1 MKQNIVILNILMDII
16 ILRLPLREKIKGAV
30 FDMNGDAAPGPDGF
44 GGANINLWTNN
55 WLDIRLV
62 DLLYISPTLHT
73 KLRASVA
80 DVIMDGA
87 YSLPA
92 EAMAVLEVA
101 SRVSNMVLPTAPL
114 PDALVWLHWSDA
126 LVHTIYDIWLTQ
138 NSLRFTNLTAVAHST
153 KARIHAAINFSG
165 NISAGKCIASDANIL
180 DAFSVSSH
188 NHRVSDILMV
198 SWKAPSP
205 PG

>member
-1 MKQNIVILNILMDII
+1 MHGKMPTDKNLHRRGCIIVSICSFCLDTDESSSHLF
-16 ILRLPLREKIKGAV
+16 LHCYFAT
-30 FDMNGDAAPGPDGF
+30 
-44 GGANINLWTNN
+44 NLWL
-55 WLDIRLV
+55 WLGG
-62 DLLYISPTLHT
+62 LLHITFNLASFETLFISIPPNCSSQM
-73 KLRASVA
+73 RAIYLA
-80 DVIMDGA
+80 
-87 YSLPA
+87 
-92 EAMAVLEVA
+92 
-101 SRVSNMVLPTAPL
+101 
-114 PDALVWLHWSDA
+114 A

-153 KARIHAAINFSG
+153 KAHIHAAINFSG

-198 SWKAPSP
+198 SWKAPSA